1 MSDVAFSLAVI
12 SLPDSLRLTVAG
24 RGGDIVTATI
34 AHLAHST
41 DPRYLLCSTDFN
53 SYGPTRTAVTTAHR
67 RGGRLSA
74 PTAPGLGVEPIME
87 ALGAPVVDVSV
98 TARST
103 VAR

>member
-1 MSDVAFSLAVI
+1 MSDVAFSLAV
-12 SLPDSLRLTVAG
+12 SHPDSDCG

-87 ALGAPVVDVSV
+87 TLGAPVVDVSMS
-98 TARST
+98 TTSRGT